1 MKIKNMKINVEE
13 FLDEIKELYFHE
25 NKIGVKHKEVES
37 KNSYLNI
44 KSANNRFHRR
54 IGVEFRIYGLDKL
67 KLTL

>member
-1 MKIKNMKINVEE
+1 MKIKNIKINIEE

-25 NKIGVKHKEVES
+25 NEIGVKHKEVET

-44 KSANNRFHRR
+44 KSVKNRLHRR
-54 IGVEFRIYGLDKL
+54 IGVEFRIYGLHKY